1 MMKMSSGL
9 KLELPGRALSV
20 LTLMFVFLVAGS
32 AVAMAQTC
40 LQDQTAAHFNMGTTG
55 ASTVVVPDYDGSVIL
70 MPAINEEFSG
80 TSVPA
85 GWVDAP
91 TPWNAGGTIFYT
103 GDHVV
108 VNGSHIYSSAFYGP
122 GTSIEFVATFTA
134 GNFQN
139 VGFSTTGAFAA
150 PWVTIGR
157 ATQVGTGLYA
167 RSSLGSTELE
177 LGYDLLNTPHL
188 YKIVWNATNFQFYV
202 DGVLLQTMNQTV
214 TTPMCLQIS
223 DYFYESSGPVLSV
236 DCMRVTPYVASG
248 TYLSGVF
255 DGVNPKNW
263 GAVTWNADVPSGTG
277 LEISVRTGDVAV
289 PDGTWST
296 FAPIPSSGS
305 NAGGTSR
312 YIQYQAVLSTA
323 NTLFTPVLKDISVSC
338 AEATVIDPQITGNPV
353 SLSSCIGRTI
363 VFSSSAYGYPTP
375 TVQWQISTNGGTDW
389 SNILGETSNC
399 LSVVVGS
406 GDNGNQYR
414 ALWSNIGGNTPSE
427 AAVLTIGIT
436 ASIEATDPEICASGT
451 VELRLSAATG
461 QAPWSLEVNGNVYNA
476 TSVGSVFAS
485 FPNITTAQDYVF
497 TSVTDNNGCVTTGS
511 PINTVSVAV
520 LPQPA
525 GSLSAVIS
533 SVDQGEAINLEFDAT
548 AGTGPYDL
556 IINGE
561 DFPAVTDGTG
571 FSAGNSD
578 FTPLSIWGST
588 PGGEPG
594 VVDESS
600 LELGFK
606 FRSSVSGL
614 VMGIRF
620 YKRAQQ
626 SGTHTG
632 SLWTSTGTRLATGT
646 FTNETTSGWQEMY
659 FDQPVLIQ
667 PDVTYVASY
676 YAPNGEYAFTSGYF
690 ATASFTNGPLTALQS
705 GTDGPNGLYLAA
717 VGGGFPTE
725 TFNASSYW
733 VDVLFDDATSSSV
746 TMLNLTS
753 VISADGCT
761 LTGNPISSV
770 SVTVNRSVWTGNV
783 DTDWD
788 NTGNWSSSLVPV
800 GKEVIIP
807 VVTSLNYPVMAADAA
822 VTELTIWPTAGFTVS
837 DGVTETAAL
846 TLMPLATGTINGGG
860 ALTVNGD
867 LTTTGANLE
876 INSTAVDNNGSL
888 IVNGTATGNVIYNRK
903 MPDEKYRYISL
914 PVSSSSL
921 PSGTFWRWNEIQ
933 GCWGEDTSET
943 PTTLAASGMGYTVLA
958 SDNTLSFVGTVL
970 KEVTGIVAT
979 APYDDVDIYVQDRA
993 TWGGGGWNL
1002 LGNPFPS
1009 ALSGVDA
1016 DEVSNNDFIHH
1027 NLASFDPSYQA
1038 MYIYNGATY
1047 SYIAPGTPGF
1057 PGIGSFS
1064 GTDIQAGQGFF
1075 VLARYDGVEFD
1086 FTSDMRK
1093 HNTTAIMTKSASAEG
1108 AWPGLQLKAKYGDKE
1123 SSTLIVYNTEMTAGL
1138 DPGYDIGLLT
1148 SGADVEIY
1156 TLLTAGEN
1164 DVSFTRQALP
1174 VDGAPGIVIPVGVDS
1189 EKGGEVTFSAYT
1201 VPLGRNKFWLEDR
1214 AKGIF
1219 TDLTKKSYTVTLPA
1233 KTYGTGRFYIVTSI
1247 SLPRRPTHPVH
1258 ESSLRI
1264 WSSNGNVIVQGAVSE
1279 TAVCSI
1285 FNVHGELIVE
1295 TKLTDGYLNTIQIP
1309 AGSKGVCL
1317 VRVTDGLIVTTGK
1330 VVIL

>member
-1 MMKMSSGL
+1 MKSTNGL
-9 KLELPGRALSV
+9 RVELSGRALSV
-20 LTLMFVFLVAGS
+20 LLLLFVFLMAGS
-32 AVAMAQTC
+32 AVAKAQTC
-40 LQDQTAAHFNMGTTG
+40 PQDQTAAHFNMGTTG
-55 ASTVVVPDYDGSVIL
+55 ANTVVVPDYDGSVIL
-70 MPAINEEFSG
+70 MPASNEEFTG
-80 TSVPA
+80 TTTPA
-85 GWVDAP
+85 GWIDAVV
-91 TPWNAGGTIFYT
+91 PWNAGGTVTYT
-103 GDHVV
+103 GGRVV
-108 VNGSHIYSSAFYGP
+108 VNGSHNYSSAFYGP

-139 VGFSTTGAFAA
+139 VGFSTTGAFTA

-157 ATQVGTGLYA
+157 ATQAGTGLYA
-167 RSSLGSTELE
+167 RSNLGSTELE
-177 LGYDLLNTPHL
+177 LGFDLLNAPHL

-202 DGVLLQTMNQTV
+202 DGVLLRTMNQTV
-214 TTPMCLQIS
+214 ATPMCLQIS
-223 DYFYESSGPVLSV
+223 DYFYELSGPVLSV
-236 DCMRVTPYVASG
+236 DCMRVTPYVSSG

-255 DGVNPKNW
+255 DGMNPKNW

-289 PDGTWST
+289 PDGTWSS

-323 NTLFTPVLKDISVSC
+323 NTLFTPVLKDISISC
-338 AEATVIDPQITGNPV
+338 AEATVIAPQITGNPV
-353 SLSSCIGRTI
+353 SLSSCIGSTV
-363 VFSSSAYGYPTP
+363 VFTSSAYGYPAP
-375 TVQWQISTNGGTDW
+375 TVQWQISTNDGTDW
-389 SNILGETSNC
+389 SNILGENSIS
-399 LSVVVGS
+399 LSVLVGS

-414 ALWSNIGGNTPSE
+414 ALWSNIGGDTPSD

-436 ASIEATDPEICASGT
+436 ASIEATDPEICENET

-461 QAPWSLEVNGNVYNA
+461 QAPWSLEVNGTIYNA
-476 TSVGSVFAS
+476 TTVGTVFAT
-485 FPNITTAQDYVF
+485 FPNITAAQDYDL

-561 DFPAVTDGTG
+561 VFAAVTDETG

-578 FTPLSIWGST
+578 YTPMSIWGNT
-588 PGGEPG
+588 TGGEPG
-594 VVDESS
+594 VVDDSS

-606 FRSSVSGL
+606 FRSSVAGL

-620 YKRAQQ
+620 YKRVQQ

-676 YAPNGEYAFTSGYF
+676 YAPNGHYAFTTGYF
-690 ATASFTNGPLTALQS
+690 STSYTNGPLTALQS
-705 GTDGPNGLYLAA
+705 GTDGNNGVYLLGA
-717 VGGGFPTE
+717 GGGFPTE
-725 TFNASSYW
+725 SYNNANYW
-733 VDVLFDDATSSSV
+733 VDILFDDASPSSV
-746 TMLNLTS
+746 IELNLTS
-753 VISADGCT
+753 VISSDGCN
-761 LTGNPISSV
+761 LTGNPISSA
-770 SVTVNRSVWTGNV
+770 SVTVNRSVWTGSV

-788 NTGNWSSSLVPV
+788 NTGNWSTSVIPV
-800 GKEVIIP
+800 GKEVVIP
-807 VVTSLNYPVMAADAA
+807 VVTSMNYPIIAADAA

-846 TLMPLATGTINGGG
+846 TLMPLASGIINGGG

-867 LTTTGANLE
+867 LTTTGASLT

-888 IVNGTATGNVIYNRK
+888 IVNGTSTGLVTYNRQ
-903 MPDEKYRYISL
+903 MPGDKYRYISL
-914 PVSSSSL
+914 PVSSATF
-921 PSGTFWRWNEIQ
+921 PTGTFWRWDEVN
-933 GCWGEDTSET
+933 GRWGEDPVET
-943 PTTLAASGMGYTVLA
+943 QTTLAASGMGYTVLA

-970 KEVTGIVAT
+970 NEVTGIVAT

-1016 DEVSNNDFIHH
+1016 DAVSNNDFIHH
-1027 NLASFDPSYQA
+1027 NLDSFDPSYQA
-1038 MYIYNGATY
+1038 MYIYNGTTY

-1057 PGIGSFS
+1057 PGS
-1064 GTDIQAGQGFF
+1064 GTFTGNDVQAGQGFF

-1086 FTSDMRK
+1086 FTSAMRR
-1093 HNTTAIMTKSASAEG
+1093 HNTAAIMTKSASAGEV
-1108 AWPGLQLKAKYGDKE
+1108 WPGLQLKAKYGDKE
-1123 SSTLIVYNTEMTAGL
+1123 SSTLIVYNQDMTAGL

-1156 TLLTAGEN
+1156 TLLTSDDN
-1164 DVSFTRQALP
+1164 DFSFTRQALP
-1174 VDGAPGIVIPVGVDS
+1174 VDGAQGIVIPVGIDS

-1201 VPLGRNKFWLEDR
+1201 VPLGSNKFWLEDR
-1214 AKGIF
+1214 AKGVF
-1219 TDLTKKSYTVTLPA
+1219 TDLSKKTYTTTLPA
-1233 KTYGTGRFYIVTSI
+1233 KTYGTGRFYVVASSTP
-1247 SLPRRPTHPVH
+1247 PRRPNHPVH
-1258 ESSLRI
+1258 EPGLRI
-1264 WSSNGNVIVQGAVSE
+1264 WSSNRSVIVQGTVSE
-1279 TAVCSI
+1279 AAICKI
-1285 FNVHGELIVE
+1285 FNVHGELITE
-1295 TKLTDGYLNTIQIP
+1295 AKLTDSDLNTIQLP
-1309 AGSKGVCL
+1309 SGYKGVCI
-1317 VRVTDGLIVTTGK
+1317 VQVTDGLK
-1330 VVIL
+1330 VVTKKIAIPR